1 MCSSDLR
8 ELRILDRTRNATTAD
23 LLQKQRRTEE
33 EREAVMRDLE
43 SRQRS
48 VRQQETAVAEL
59 ASRLDERSQ
68 RMTRLRSELDQT
80 QSEILEQR
88 LVIEEARAAFVRESM
103 SPDSARARLEQARH
117 DVLAYFERLRLQLQS
132 ERDKLDA
139 AAVDLAER
147 QKQFRQD
154 RAELEL
160 YFVSREEELGTRF
173 REEILQEQ
181 EQKQARLQEQ
191 LTQLQRKWQQERMEA
206 EQTIRRLIE
215 QLTERELPRADTASA
230 GPANAA

>member
-1 MCSSDLR
+1 MAR
-8 ELRILDRTRNATTAD
+8 EPL
-23 LLQKQRRTEE
+23 
-33 EREAVMRDLE
+33 
-43 SRQRS
+43 
-48 VRQQETAVAEL
+48 
-59 ASRLDERSQ
+59 
-68 RMTRLRSELDQT
+68 
-80 QSEILEQR
+80 
-88 LVIEEARAAFVRESM
+88 
-103 SPDSARARLEQARH
+103 
-117 DVLAYFERLRLQLQS
+117 
-132 ERDKLDA
+132 
-139 AAVDLAER
+139 
-147 QKQFRQD
+147 QFRQD

-215 QLTERELPRADTASA
+215 QLTERELPRGDTGSA

>member
-1 MCSSDLR
+1 
-8 ELRILDRTRNATTAD
+8 
-23 LLQKQRRTEE
+23 
-33 EREAVMRDLE
+33 
-43 SRQRS
+43 
-48 VRQQETAVAEL
+48 
-59 ASRLDERSQ
+59 
-68 RMTRLRSELDQT
+68 MTRLRSELDQT

-117 DVLAYFERLRLQLQS
+117 DVLAYFERLQLQLQS